1 MEKDTSNPTPY
12 GYKAQWGYY
21 TDTETGLLLL
31 TYRYFD
37 PVTGRFLTRDP
48 IGMEGGVNLYA
59 YVGNRTPIL
68 YDPSGQIVDCSLT
81 GNPINI
87 SRNDP
92 RYPCAL
98 KVCKQY
104 AMNFHEMQDLTMRMC
119 RNIPTC
125 LATNNILP
133 LVKPGHPYYETCD
146 VPNDADRGGWNFCC
160 EECGK
165 RVCAWIWEP

>member
-1 MEKDTSNPTPY
+1 M
-12 GYKAQWGYY
+12 
-21 TDTETGLLLL
+21 LLL
-31 TYRYFD
+31 TYRYLD

-48 IGMEGGVNLYA
+48 IGTEGGVNLYA

-98 KVCKQY
+98 KV
-104 AMNFHEMQDLTMRMC
+104 ANNMR
-119 RNIPTC
+119 
-125 LATNNILP
+125 
-133 LVKPGHPYYETCD
+133 
-146 VPNDADRGGWNFCC
+146 
-160 EECGK
+160 
-165 RVCAWIWEP
+165 